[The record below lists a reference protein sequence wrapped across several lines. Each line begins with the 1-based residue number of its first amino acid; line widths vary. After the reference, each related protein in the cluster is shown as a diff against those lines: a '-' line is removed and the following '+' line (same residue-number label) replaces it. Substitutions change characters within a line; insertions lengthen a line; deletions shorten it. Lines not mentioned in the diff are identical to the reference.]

1 MSTRRSSSSYLASS
15 AVPFVLAAVLA
26 LVLAAP
32 PLLAQEPAPEAAAP
46 EMTPEQAAEMAAWQ
60 KAGTPG
66 PEHEKLASMAGD
78 WSIEVRMWMEPGAE
92 PIVLPSTA
100 HREMILGGRVLVEEV
115 EGEFMGAPFAGHAMS
130 GYDNVTG
137 KWWGTWVD
145 NQSTGVMVSEGTWD
159 AEGKVGT
166 YRMSHVDPTTGEVA
180 ETKGI
185 TRILSADHE
194 VHEMWEERDGESFK
208 SMELEYR
215 RK

>member
-1 MSTRRSSSSYLASS
+1 MSTRRSPSPFFAPF
-15 AVPFVLAAVLA
+15 AVAALFLAAFA
-26 LVLAAP
+26 AAP
-32 PLLAQEPAPEAAAP
+32 AGAQPEEAAPP

-66 PEHEKLASMAGD
+66 PEHEKLASMAGEWD
-78 WSIEVRMWMEPGAE
+78 IEVKMWMEPGAE

-100 HREMILGGRVLVEEV
+100 HREMILGGRVLVEDV

-145 NQSTGVMVSEGTWD
+145 NQMTGVMVSEGSWD
-159 AEGKVGT
+159 EEGKVGT
-166 YRMSHVDPTTGEVA
+166 FQMSHVDPMTGETH

-185 TRILSADHE
+185 TRLLSADHE

-208 SMELEYR
+208 SMELTYR